1 MTSVLFFFFF
11 FFNCL
16 SSFFWHGYSID
27 IQEEQKER
35 RESREGVQFFVFV
48 FVFLFFFKTS
58 SIKDKESESRRGGR
72 RRSETEKQT
81 RREEEKRWG
90 EKSFW
95 EEDRSGG
102 VQVLQCP
109 GESVFRC
116 LCSAAVFV
124 TRSLKL
130 FVCLSASAS
139 SSFGDKSHT
148 FRISFSCVR
157 RSTLIY
163 YITTYL
169 SLWFFFSFYN
179 NNFYFCRSVL
189 WLYMNYSFKT
199 TVTVHVWLRN

>member
-1 MTSVLFFFFF
+1 MTSILFFFS

-16 SSFFWHGYSID
+16 SSFFFRHGYSID

-35 RESREGVQFFVFV
+35 RESREGVQFFFFVV

-116 LCSAAVFV
+116 LCSAAVFF

-130 FVCLSASAS
+130 
-139 SSFGDKSHT
+139 
-148 FRISFSCVR
+148 
-157 RSTLIY
+157 
-163 YITTYL
+163 L
-169 SLWFFFSFYN
+169 SLCVSLRVHRPLLVIKVIFFVSLAVA
-179 NNFYFCRSVL
+179 CVG
-189 WLYMNYSFKT
+189 
-199 TVTVHVWLRN
+199 LR